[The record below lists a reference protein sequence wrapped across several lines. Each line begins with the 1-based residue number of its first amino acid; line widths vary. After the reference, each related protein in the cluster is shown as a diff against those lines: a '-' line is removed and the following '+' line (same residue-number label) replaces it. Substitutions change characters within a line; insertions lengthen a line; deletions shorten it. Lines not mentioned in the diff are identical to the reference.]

1 MDKRDI
7 IKNAASAATLCE
19 YIVLNGVNSNWAK
32 VEESMGNYTM
42 NQKENSDLAEDWAV
56 LLTVVGLMDKN
67 RLSYEKDVFGAIKLA
82 LKIRES
88 LWDIISARALY
99 NCVSEEGD
107 TYVSLPNY
115 DYVSLNIYYDE
126 EQEAYH
132 AVGDEYWFDR
142 YYDGSADVL
151 DVLAEAEEEW
161 SKIVDETMS
170 AMKER
175 IEEASMD
182 ILVYKEESYDT
193 FMMLKTEAERFGLN
207 VTLPYPTFKGDC
219 IKVIA

>member
-42 NQKENSDLAEDWAV
+42 NQKENKDLAEDWAV
-56 LLTVVGLMDKN
+56 LLTVVALLDKN
-67 RLSYEKDVFGAIKLA
+67 RISYERDVLGAIKLA

-88 LWDIISARALY
+88 LWDIISARTLY
-99 NCVSEEGD
+99 NRVSEEGD
-107 TYVSLPNY
+107 TYVSLPKY

-126 EQEAYH
+126 DEEAYH

-142 YYDGSADVL
+142 YYDGTDDVL

-161 SKIVDETMS
+161 SKIVDKTMS
-170 AMKER
+170 AIKER
-175 IEEASMD
+175 IEETSMD

-193 FMMLKTEAERFGLN
+193 YMMLKTESERFGLA

-219 IKVIA
+219 IKVFA

>member
-42 NQKENSDLAEDWAV
+42 NQKENKDLAEDWAV

-67 RLSYEKDVFGAIKLA
+67 RLSYERDVLGAIKLA

-88 LWDIISARALY
+88 LWEIISARALY
-99 NCVSEEGD
+99 NRVGEEGD
-107 TYVSLPNY
+107 TYVSLPKY

-126 EQEAYH
+126 DEEAYH
-132 AVGDEYWFDR
+132 AVGDEYWFDS

-170 AMKER
+170 AIKER

-193 FMMLKTEAERFGLN
+193 FMMLETEGEKFGLN
-207 VTLPYPTFKGDC
+207 ITLPYPTFKGDC